1 MVSAAAYDPYASLR
15 SLTGAQSMVIYGPF
29 YATGHPDPYV
39 SPYVGGHPDP
49 YVSPYVGGHP
59 DPYVS
64 PYVGGNGLGYD
75 EDKATYLFT
84 YY

>member
-49 YVSPYVGGHP
+49 YVSPYVGG
-59 DPYVS
+59 
-64 PYVGGNGLGYD
+64 NGLGYD